1 MRDLQAEIAA
11 RLARYDSDIGGSDHA
26 AIAIQF
32 VGDLRAILAEFA
44 EGDIEDATLP
54 LMPTSKRTVTLY
66 EKPAPKSYR
75 CTECGESVADVVVM
89 PDGTRH
95 KGHDGFWC
103 GPVEETP

>member
-1 MRDLQAEIAA
+1 MRDL
-11 RLARYDSDIGGSDHA
+11 RA
-26 AIAIQF
+26 AIEALATEYELGLGSY
-32 VGDLRAILAEFA
+32 VVAESTVAAELRAILAEC
-44 EGDIEDATLP
+44 EEEDIGDATLP

-66 EKPAPKSYR
+66 EEPAPKSYR